1 MRWAK
6 SYAKTCAVEPRR
18 EATRRAGSR
27 CRFARLTG
35 AYPYPMKRKA
45 KRSGIDAPRPA
56 ARSPKARAG
65 QTSSAPSVEIRRH
78 PDYITAV
85 MAGPEGNHLNAAMAT
100 ALIELAHEVEDDEAV
115 KLLVVSGADGA
126 FCSGFDDDVDPQ
138 VVETL
143 AALAKPT
150 VALIDGDALD
160 EGLELAMAL
169 DIRAA
174 VAGAHFGLRQLACG
188 TLPRFG
194 GTQRLPR
201 LVGAA
206 QALRMILTGAVI
218 DGRRAM
224 ESGLVTYL
232 AEARE
237 QFSVVAGQLIESIT
251 SRGPIAARLVKEAVV
266 KGFDMTLGQGIRLE
280 EDLYALLQTTEDRAE
295 GVRSFL
301 EKRKPLFKGI

>member
-1 MRWAK
+1 
-6 SYAKTCAVEPRR
+6 
-18 EATRRAGSR
+18 
-27 CRFARLTG
+27 
-35 AYPYPMKRKA
+35 MKRKP
-45 KRSGIDAPRPA
+45 KRSRVDAPRPA
-56 ARSPKARAG
+56 AHSSKALAERGKAV
-65 QTSSAPSVEIRRH
+65 PSGIETRRNH
-78 PDYITAV
+78 GYITAV
-85 MAGPEGNHLNAAMAT
+85 MAGPDGNRISAAMAT
-100 ALIELAHEVEDDEAV
+100 VLTELAHEVEDDDAV
-115 KLLVVSGADGA
+115 KLLVVTGAGGA

-143 AALAKPT
+143 AAIAKPT

-174 VAGAHFGLRQLACG
+174 VAQSHFGLRQLTRAV
-188 TLPRFG
+188 LPRFG

-218 DGRRAM
+218 DGRRAL

-232 AEARE
+232 AEDRD

-280 EDLYALLQTTEDRAE
+280 EDLYALLQTTGDRAE